1 MDYAQ
6 ECRFGRQIADME
18 VADCAMTGNYPK
30 LIRTIRDFAD
40 QKHGIAVGFLQAI
53 AEKATQEAK
62 E

>member
-6 ECRFGRQIADME
+6 ECRFGRQIAEME
-18 VADCAMTGNYPK
+18 LTDCAMTGNYPK

-40 QKHGIAVGFLQAI
+40 HKHGVAVGFLQAI